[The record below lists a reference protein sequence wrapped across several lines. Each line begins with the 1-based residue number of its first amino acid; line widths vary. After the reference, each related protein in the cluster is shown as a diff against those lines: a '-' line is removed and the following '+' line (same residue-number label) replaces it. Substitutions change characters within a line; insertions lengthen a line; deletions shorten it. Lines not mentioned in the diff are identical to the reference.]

1 SDIINLAKT
10 LDDSEAI
17 FSSITSM
24 ITDEFIPNYTEKD
37 LPSAVNQLYSQAIE
51 INKIAGNTEKVKE
64 LLLPAVRY
72 QLTIGNFDNLLE
84 WGKKGFNHSVE
95 LKDDNYV
102 MEYSNM
108 FFAVGRSLLAEQPE
122 IGIELITTASNFLR
136 DYGSFGQDQYFTKI
150 SEIYEDLMQN
160 PATQELALSEREH
173 ILTHFRESGN
183 KKEEGN
189 FLLTTGRLSFETG
202 HFKEGFNLITHATD
216 LFQEIE
222 NEDGLAEVVSFCLTT
237 GTKFGVSSQEYQILS
252 QHAAKIQDSG
262 VEISEDKTQDAFGD
276 LFDGMLEDMT
286 SLMDPKER
294 MKRQKRKKKKK
305 R

>member
-1 SDIINLAKT
+1 
-10 LDDSEAI
+10 
-17 FSSITSM
+17 
-24 ITDEFIPNYTEKD
+24 
-37 LPSAVNQLYSQAIE
+37 
-51 INKIAGNTEKVKE
+51 
-64 LLLPAVRY
+64 
-72 QLTIGNFDNLLE
+72 LTIGNFENLLE

-108 FFAVGRSLLAEQPE
+108 FFAVGRSLLEEQSE

-136 DYGSFGQDQYFTKI
+136 DYGHFGQDQYFTKI
-150 SEIYEDLMQN
+150 SEIYEDLMQD
-160 PATQELALSEREH
+160 PATQELALSEQEH

-183 KKEEGN
+183 KKEEGR

-222 NEDGLAEVVSFCLTT
+222 DEDGLAEVVSYCLKT

-262 VEISEDKTQDAFGD
+262 VKISEDKTQDAFGD

-294 MKRQKRKKKKK
+294 MKRQKGKKKKK